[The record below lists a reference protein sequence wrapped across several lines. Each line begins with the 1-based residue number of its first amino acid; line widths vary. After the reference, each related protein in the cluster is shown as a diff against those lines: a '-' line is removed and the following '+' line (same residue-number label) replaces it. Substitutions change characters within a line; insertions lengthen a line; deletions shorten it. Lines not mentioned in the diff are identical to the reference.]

1 MNGIGALLLAT
12 DLGFRCDRATDRAL
26 RLARGFD
33 GPALA
38 ATVVEPAERLAQ
50 RVPRVETPG
59 WHREP
64 APLAAAERRLRREFE
79 GEARAWDV
87 RVDEGRAGERVS
99 RLLDTLPADALAVT
113 GPVREGVLG
122 PAVLGSTV
130 DALLRRPGGALLI
143 VRRRVHAD
151 YRHLLVA
158 SDFSEPARLA
168 LRRARALFPDAK
180 LTLLHGFAIP
190 MLGLMDTSQ
199 DQAIAET
206 ARRLRDEGRAFLRE
220 DGFGDDAIELIVEH
234 GDPARLAQQ
243 HLDTFGADL
252 VVVGTHGRGAM
263 YELVVGSVAR
273 RILTTVDADAL
284 VVRA

>member
-1 MNGIGALLLAT
+1 MNRSTHLLLAT

-26 RLARGFD
+26 RLARGF
-33 GPALA
+33 GGQAVA

-50 RVPRVETPG
+50 RVPRHDIPA
-59 WHREP
+59 WYREP
-64 APLAAAERRLRREFE
+64 SPLRQAERRLRREFDAE
-79 GEARAWDV
+79 SRPWDV
-87 RVDEGRAGERVS
+87 RVDEGHAGEPLV
-99 RLLDTLPADALAVT
+99 RLLDAMPGDTLAVT
-113 GPVREGVLG
+113 GPVPESVLG

-130 DALLRRPGGALLI
+130 DALLRRSGTALLM
-143 VRRRVHAD
+143 VRERVHAD

-158 SDFSEPARLA
+158 SDFSEPSKLA
-168 LRRARALFPDAK
+168 LRRARELFPAAK
-180 LTLLHGFAIP
+180 VTLLHGFTVP
-190 MLGLMDTSQ
+190 MLGLMDTTRE
-199 DQAIAET
+199 QAVAQA
-206 ARRLRDEGRAFLRE
+206 ARQAREEGKAFLRE
-220 DGFGDDAIELIVEH
+220 GGFGDDAIELAVEH

-273 RILTTVDADAL
+273 RMLTTVSVDAL